1 MSIIKLLPDSV
12 ANQIA
17 AGEVVQR
24 PSSVVKELL
33 ENSIDSGAKTI
44 KLIIKEA
51 GKTLIQVIDDGVG
64 MNEDDLKKCFFRHTT
79 SKIRSSKDLFSL
91 ETMGFRGEALSSI
104 ASVSHMSIVS
114 NQDSSDSLGFEIK
127 LDGGEEKSLSEVV
140 SSKGTSI
147 SVKNLFFNIPARRNF
162 LKSDNVELKHIIDEF
177 HRVALINHDVNFIFT
192 NNNNEIFNLSK
203 SIFKERIIRVFGKS
217 SKQKLIP
224 INEETEIAKISGFVF
239 KPEFSRKTRSTQF
252 FFVNNRFIR
261 NSHLNHAVKT
271 AYEGLIQD
279 NLYPSYFLRINVPL
293 NSIDVNIHPNKTE
306 IKFDNDQS
314 IYAILKSSIKHSLG
328 QFNIAPTIDFD
339 NNINLNTPYSY
350 KNKVASIPKVDYNQ
364 AFNPFENLTNP
375 VVVKTKDF
383 DLKNLNDSNHQ
394 DQFNNELEL
403 LKTNNFPSFQIKS
416 KYIITKTSSG
426 IVIIDQKRAHQRILY
441 ENFLKE
447 LSNKVNPI
455 QTLLFPITLDF
466 NLEEI
471 RMLKLIEAP
480 LIHLG
485 FKFNSFGDEGIEISG
500 IHPFLDQ
507 SHILE
512 LFQEFL
518 KNKDYGQDNATHTLN
533 DLIAKLLSKY
543 SSISSNETINIK
555 LQESLVNDLFACK
568 DPNVSPFGKLIFK
581 LISLEEMEPFVIHA

>member
-44 KLIIKEA
+44 KLIIKDA

-64 MNEDDLKKCFFRHTT
+64 MNKEDLRKCFFRHTT
-79 SKIRSSKDLFSL
+79 SKIRNSIDLFSL
-91 ETMGFRGEALSSI
+91 KTMGFRGEALSSI

-114 NQDSSDSLGFEIK
+114 NQDSSNSLGFEIK
-127 LDGGEEKSLSEVV
+127 LNGGEEISLIQVV

-177 HRVALINHDVNFIFT
+177 HRVALINYDVNFIFT

-203 SIFKERIIRVFGKS
+203 SIFKERIIRIFGKS

-279 NLYPSYFLRINVPL
+279 NLYPSYFLRIKVPL

-328 QFNIAPTIDFD
+328 QFNITPTIDFD

-350 KNKVASIPKVDYNQ
+350 KNKEVSIPKVDYNQ
-364 AFNPFENLTNP
+364 AFNPFENLTKP
-375 VVVKTKDF
+375 VLLKTRDF
-383 DLKNLNDSNHQ
+383 DLKNLDESNNQ
-394 DQFNNELEL
+394 DQINNELEL
-403 LKTNNFPSFQIKS
+403 LKTNSFPAFQLKS

-426 IVIIDQKRAHQRILY
+426 IIIIDQKRAHQRILY

-455 QTLLFPITLDF
+455 QTLLFPIKLDF
-466 NLEEI
+466 NSEEI

-485 FKFNSFGDEGIEISG
+485 FKFNSFGEEVIEISG
-500 IHPFLDQ
+500 IHPFLNQ
-507 SHILE
+507 SHIFE

-518 KNKDYGQDNATHTLN
+518 RNKDYGQDNATHTLN

-543 SSISSNETINIK
+543 SSISSNETINVK

-581 LISLEEMEPFVIHA
+581 LISLEEIIKIF

>member
-33 ENSIDSGAKTI
+33 ENSVDSGAKTI
-44 KLIIKEA
+44 RLVIKDA
-51 GKTLIQVIDDGVG
+51 GKTLIHVIDDGIG
-64 MNEDDLKKCFFRHTT
+64 MNKTDLKKCFFRHTT
-79 SKIRSSKDLFSL
+79 SKIRKSKDLYSL
-91 ETMGFRGEALSSI
+91 KTMGFRGEALSSI
-104 ASVSHMSIVS
+104 ASVSHMSIIS
-114 NQDSSDSLGFEIK
+114 NKDNNNSLGYEIK
-127 LDGGEEKSLSEVV
+127 LEGGQEKLFNEVV
-140 SSKGTSI
+140 STKGTSI

-177 HRVALINHDVNFIFT
+177 HRISLINHDINFIFI
-192 NNNNEIFNLSK
+192 NNNNELFNLSK
-203 SIFKERIIRVFGKS
+203 SIFKERIIRVFGNS

-224 INEETEIAKISGFVF
+224 INEETEIAKIKGFVF
-239 KPEFSRKTRSTQF
+239 KPEYSRKTRSAQF
-252 FFVNNRFIR
+252 FFVNKRFIK

-279 NLYPSYFLRINVPL
+279 NLYPSYFLKINVPL

-350 KNKVASIPKVDYNQ
+350 RNKEASIPKVDYNE
-364 AFNPFENLTNP
+364 AFNPFNNLTKP
-375 VVVKTKDF
+375 VDLKTKDF
-383 DLKNLNDSNHQ
+383 EISNVDDLVRT
-394 DQFNNELEL
+394 DQFKNELEI
-403 LKTNNFPSFQIKS
+403 LKTNIFPSFQLNS
-416 KYIITKTSSG
+416 KYIITKTSTG
-426 IVIIDQKRAHQRILY
+426 ILIINQKRAHQRILY

-447 LSNKVNPI
+447 LSNKINPI
-455 QTLLFPITLDF
+455 QTLLFPIKLDF
-466 NLEEI
+466 NVEEI
-471 RMLKLIEAP
+471 RMLKLLEAP
-480 LIHLG
+480 LVHLG
-485 FKFNSFGDEGIEISG
+485 FKFNTFGPDNIEISG
-500 IHPFLDQ
+500 THPFLNQ
-507 SHILE
+507 NNVNG
-512 LFQEFL
+512 LFQDFL
-518 KNKDYGQDNATHTLN
+518 RNKDYNRDNTVHTLN

-543 SSISSNETINIK
+543 SSISSNENINVK

-581 LISLEEMEPFVIHA
+581 LISLEEIIKIF

>member
-44 KLIIKEA
+44 KLIIKDA

-350 KNKVASIPKVDYNQ
+350 KNKEASIPKVDYNQ

-383 DLKNLNDSNHQ
+383 DLKNLNDSNNQ

-455 QTLLFPITLDF
+455 QTLLFPIKLDF
-466 NLEEI
+466 NSEEI

-485 FKFNSFGDEGIEISG
+485 FKFNSFGEEVIEISG
-500 IHPFLDQ
+500 IHPFLNQ
-507 SHILE
+507 SHIFE

-518 KNKDYGQDNATHTLN
+518 RNKDYGQDNATHTLN

-543 SSISSNETINIK
+543 SSISSNETINVK

-581 LISLEEMEPFVIHA
+581 LISLEEIIKIF

>member
-33 ENSIDSGAKTI
+33 ENSVDSGAKTI
-44 KLIIKEA
+44 RLVIKDA
-51 GKTLIQVIDDGVG
+51 GKTLIHVIDDGIG
-64 MNEDDLKKCFFRHTT
+64 MNKTDLKKCFFRHTT
-79 SKIRSSKDLFSL
+79 SKIRKSKDLYSL
-91 ETMGFRGEALSSI
+91 KTMGFRGEALSSI
-104 ASVSHMSIVS
+104 ASVSHMIIIS
-114 NQDSSDSLGFEIK
+114 NQDNNNSLGYEIK
-127 LDGGEEKSLSEVV
+127 LEGGQEKLFNEVV
-140 SSKGTSI
+140 STKGTSI

-177 HRVALINHDVNFIFT
+177 HRISLINHDINFIFI
-192 NNNNEIFNLSK
+192 NNNNELFNLSK
-203 SIFKERIIRVFGKS
+203 SIFKERIIRVFGNS

-224 INEETEIAKISGFVF
+224 INEETEIAKIKGFVF
-239 KPEFSRKTRSTQF
+239 KPEYSRKTRSAQF
-252 FFVNNRFIR
+252 FFVNKRFIK
-261 NSHLNHAVKT
+261 NSHLNHAVKS

-279 NLYPSYFLRINVPL
+279 NLYPSYFLKINVPL

-350 KNKVASIPKVDYNQ
+350 RNKEASIPKVDYNE
-364 AFNPFENLTNP
+364 AFNPFNNLTKP
-375 VVVKTKDF
+375 VDLKTKDF
-383 DLKNLNDSNHQ
+383 EISNVDDLVRT
-394 DQFNNELEL
+394 DQFKNELEI
-403 LKTNNFPSFQIKS
+403 LKTNIFPSFQLNS
-416 KYIITKTSSG
+416 KYIITKTSTG
-426 IVIIDQKRAHQRILY
+426 ILIINQKRAHQRILY

-447 LSNKVNPI
+447 LSNKINPI
-455 QTLLFPITLDF
+455 QTLLFPIKLDF
-466 NLEEI
+466 NVEEI
-471 RMLKLIEAP
+471 RMLKLLEAP
-480 LIHLG
+480 LVHLG
-485 FKFNSFGDEGIEISG
+485 FKFNTFGPDNIEISG
-500 IHPFLDQ
+500 THPFLNQ
-507 SHILE
+507 NNVNG
-512 LFQEFL
+512 LFQDFL
-518 KNKDYGQDNATHTLN
+518 RNKDYNRDNTVHTLN

-543 SSISSNETINIK
+543 SSISSNENINVK

-581 LISLEEMEPFVIHA
+581 LISLEEIIKIF

>member
-44 KLIIKEA
+44 KLIIKDA

-64 MNEDDLKKCFFRHTT
+64 MNKEDLRKCFFRHTT
-79 SKIRSSKDLFSL
+79 SKIRNSIDLFSL
-91 ETMGFRGEALSSI
+91 KTMGFRGEALSSI

-114 NQDSSDSLGFEIK
+114 NQDSSNSLGFEIK
-127 LDGGEEKSLSEVV
+127 LNGGEEKSLIEVV

-177 HRVALINHDVNFIFT
+177 HRVALINYDVNFIFT

-203 SIFKERIIRVFGKS
+203 SIFKERIIRIFGKS

-279 NLYPSYFLRINVPL
+279 NLYPSYFLRIKVPL

-328 QFNIAPTIDFD
+328 QFNITPTIDFD

-350 KNKVASIPKVDYNQ
+350 KNKEVSIPKVDYNQ
-364 AFNPFENLTNP
+364 AFNPFENLTKP
-375 VVVKTKDF
+375 VLLKTRDF
-383 DLKNLNDSNHQ
+383 DLKNLDESNNQ
-394 DQFNNELEL
+394 DQINNELEL
-403 LKTNNFPSFQIKS
+403 LKTNSFPAFQLKS

-426 IVIIDQKRAHQRILY
+426 IIIIDQKRAHQRILY

-455 QTLLFPITLDF
+455 QTLLFPIKLDF
-466 NLEEI
+466 NSEEI

-485 FKFNSFGDEGIEISG
+485 FKFNSFGEEVIEISG
-500 IHPFLDQ
+500 IHPFLNQ
-507 SHILE
+507 SHIFE

-518 KNKDYGQDNATHTLN
+518 RNKDYGQDNATHTLN

-543 SSISSNETINIK
+543 SSISSNETINVK

-581 LISLEEMEPFVIHA
+581 LISLEEIIKIF

>member
-44 KLIIKEA
+44 KLIIKDA

-466 NLEEI
+466 NSEEI

-581 LISLEEMEPFVIHA
+581 LISLEEIIKIF

>member
-581 LISLEEMEPFVIHA
+581 LISLEEIIKIF

>member
-44 KLIIKEA
+44 KLIIKDA
-51 GKTLIQVIDDGVG
+51 GKTLIQVVDDGVG
-64 MNEDDLKKCFFRHTT
+64 MNEEDLRKCFFRHTT
-79 SKIRSSKDLFSL
+79 SKIRNSIDLFSL
-91 ETMGFRGEALSSI
+91 KTMGFRGEALSSI

-114 NQDSSDSLGFEIK
+114 NQDSSNSLGFEIK
-127 LDGGEEKSLSEVV
+127 LNGGEEKSLIEVV

-203 SIFKERIIRVFGKS
+203 SIFKERIIRIFGKS

-279 NLYPSYFLRINVPL
+279 NLYPSYFLRIKVPL

-328 QFNIAPTIDFD
+328 QFNITPTIDFD

-350 KNKVASIPKVDYNQ
+350 KNKEVSIPKVDYNQ
-364 AFNPFENLTNP
+364 AFNPFENLTKP
-375 VVVKTKDF
+375 VLVKTKDF
-383 DLKNLNDSNHQ
+383 DLKNLDESNNQ
-394 DQFNNELEL
+394 DQINNELEL
-403 LKTNNFPSFQIKS
+403 LKTNSFPAFQLKS

-426 IVIIDQKRAHQRILY
+426 IIIIDQKRAHQRILY

-455 QTLLFPITLDF
+455 QTLLFPIKLDF
-466 NLEEI
+466 NSEEI

-485 FKFNSFGDEGIEISG
+485 FKFNSFGEEVIEISG
-500 IHPFLDQ
+500 IHPFLNQ

-518 KNKDYGQDNATHTLN
+518 RNKDYGQDNATHTLN

-543 SSISSNETINIK
+543 SSISSNETINVK

-581 LISLEEMEPFVIHA
+581 LISLEEIIKIF

>member
-44 KLIIKEA
+44 KLIIKHA
-51 GKTLIQVIDDGVG
+51 GKTLIQVIDDGLG

-350 KNKVASIPKVDYNQ
+350 KNKEVSIPKVDYNQ

-466 NLEEI
+466 NSEEI

-581 LISLEEMEPFVIHA
+581 LISLEEIIKIF

>member
-44 KLIIKEA
+44 KLIIKDA

-64 MNEDDLKKCFFRHTT
+64 MNEEDLRKCFFRHTT
-79 SKIRSSKDLFSL
+79 SKIRNSIDLFSL
-91 ETMGFRGEALSSI
+91 KTMGFRGEALSSI

-114 NQDSSDSLGFEIK
+114 NQDSSNSLGFEIK
-127 LDGGEEKSLSEVV
+127 LNGGEEKSLIQVV

-203 SIFKERIIRVFGKS
+203 SIFKERIIRIFGKS

-279 NLYPSYFLRINVPL
+279 NLYPSYFLRIKVPL

-328 QFNIAPTIDFD
+328 QFNITPTIDFD

-350 KNKVASIPKVDYNQ
+350 KNKEVSIPKVDYNQ
-364 AFNPFENLTNP
+364 AFNPFENLTKP
-375 VVVKTKDF
+375 VLVKTKDF
-383 DLKNLNDSNHQ
+383 DLKNLDESNNQ
-394 DQFNNELEL
+394 DQINNELEL
-403 LKTNNFPSFQIKS
+403 LKTNSFPAFQLKS

-426 IVIIDQKRAHQRILY
+426 IIIIDQKRAHQRILY

-455 QTLLFPITLDF
+455 QTLLFPIKLDF
-466 NLEEI
+466 NSEEI

-485 FKFNSFGDEGIEISG
+485 FKFNSFGEEVIEISG
-500 IHPFLDQ
+500 IHPFLNQ

-518 KNKDYGQDNATHTLN
+518 RNKDYGQDNATHTLN

-543 SSISSNETINIK
+543 SSISSNETINVK

-581 LISLEEMEPFVIHA
+581 LISLEEIIKIF

>member
-44 KLIIKEA
+44 KLIIKDA
-51 GKTLIQVIDDGVG
+51 GKTLIQVVDDGVG
-64 MNEDDLKKCFFRHTT
+64 MNEEDLKKCFFRHTT
-79 SKIRSSKDLFSL
+79 SKIRNSIDLFSL
-91 ETMGFRGEALSSI
+91 KTMGFRGEALSSI

-114 NQDSSDSLGFEIK
+114 NQDSSNSLGFEIK
-127 LDGGEEKSLSEVV
+127 LNGGEEKSIIEVV

-203 SIFKERIIRVFGKS
+203 SIFKERIIRIFGKS

-279 NLYPSYFLRINVPL
+279 NLYPSYFLRIKVPL

-328 QFNIAPTIDFD
+328 QFNITPTIDFD

-350 KNKVASIPKVDYNQ
+350 KNKEVSIPKVDYNQ
-364 AFNPFENLTNP
+364 AFNPFENLTKP
-375 VVVKTKDF
+375 VLVKTKDF
-383 DLKNLNDSNHQ
+383 DLKNLDESNNQ
-394 DQFNNELEL
+394 DQINNELEL
-403 LKTNNFPSFQIKS
+403 LKTNSFPAFQLKS

-426 IVIIDQKRAHQRILY
+426 IIIIDQKRAHQRILY

-455 QTLLFPITLDF
+455 QTLLFPIKLDF
-466 NLEEI
+466 NSEEI

-485 FKFNSFGDEGIEISG
+485 FKFNSFGEEVIEISG
-500 IHPFLDQ
+500 IHPFLNQ
-507 SHILE
+507 SHIFE

-518 KNKDYGQDNATHTLN
+518 RNKDYGQDNATHTLN

-543 SSISSNETINIK
+543 SSISSNETINVK

-581 LISLEEMEPFVIHA
+581 LISLEEIIKIF

>member
-44 KLIIKEA
+44 KLIIKDA
-51 GKTLIQVIDDGVG
+51 GKTLIQVIDDGIG

-403 LKTNNFPSFQIKS
+403 LKTNNFPAFQIKS

-466 NLEEI
+466 NSEEI

-581 LISLEEMEPFVIHA
+581 LISLEEIIKIF

>member
-44 KLIIKEA
+44 KLIIKDA

-64 MNEDDLKKCFFRHTT
+64 MNKEDLRKCFFRHTT
-79 SKIRSSKDLFSL
+79 SKIRNSIDLFSL
-91 ETMGFRGEALSSI
+91 KTMGFRGEALSSI

-114 NQDSSDSLGFEIK
+114 NQDSSNSLGFEIK
-127 LDGGEEKSLSEVV
+127 LNSGEEKSLIEVV

-177 HRVALINHDVNFIFT
+177 HRVALINYDVNFIFT

-203 SIFKERIIRVFGKS
+203 SIFKERIIRIFGKS

-279 NLYPSYFLRINVPL
+279 NLYPSYFLRIKVPL

-328 QFNIAPTIDFD
+328 QFNITPTIDFD

-350 KNKVASIPKVDYNQ
+350 KNKEVSIPKVDYNQ
-364 AFNPFENLTNP
+364 AFNPFENLTKP
-375 VVVKTKDF
+375 VLVKTKDF
-383 DLKNLNDSNHQ
+383 DLKNLDESNNQ
-394 DQFNNELEL
+394 DQINNELEL
-403 LKTNNFPSFQIKS
+403 LKTNSFPAFQLKS

-426 IVIIDQKRAHQRILY
+426 IIIIDQKRAHQRILY

-455 QTLLFPITLDF
+455 QTLLFPIKLDF
-466 NLEEI
+466 NSEEI

-485 FKFNSFGDEGIEISG
+485 FKFNSFGEEVIEISG
-500 IHPFLDQ
+500 IHPFLNQ

-518 KNKDYGQDNATHTLN
+518 RNKDYGQDNATHTLN

-543 SSISSNETINIK
+543 SSISSNETINVK

-581 LISLEEMEPFVIHA
+581 LISLEEIIKIF

>member
-44 KLIIKEA
+44 KLIIKDA
-51 GKTLIQVIDDGVG
+51 GKTLIQVVDDGVG
-64 MNEDDLKKCFFRHTT
+64 MNEEDLKKCFFRHTT
-79 SKIRSSKDLFSL
+79 SKIRNSIDLFSL
-91 ETMGFRGEALSSI
+91 KTMGFRGEALSSI

-114 NQDSSDSLGFEIK
+114 NQDSSNSLGFEIK
-127 LDGGEEKSLSEVV
+127 LNGGEEKSIIEVV

-203 SIFKERIIRVFGKS
+203 SIFKERIIRIFGKS

-252 FFVNNRFIR
+252 FFVNNRYIR

-279 NLYPSYFLRINVPL
+279 NLYPSYFLRIKVPL

-328 QFNIAPTIDFD
+328 QFNITPTIDFD

-350 KNKVASIPKVDYNQ
+350 KNKEVSIPKVDYNQ
-364 AFNPFENLTNP
+364 AFNPFENLTKP
-375 VVVKTKDF
+375 VLVKTKDF
-383 DLKNLNDSNHQ
+383 DLKNLDESNNQ
-394 DQFNNELEL
+394 DQINNELEL
-403 LKTNNFPSFQIKS
+403 LKTNSFPAFQLKS

-426 IVIIDQKRAHQRILY
+426 IIIIDQKRAHQRILY

-455 QTLLFPITLDF
+455 QTLLFPIKLDF
-466 NLEEI
+466 NSEEI

-485 FKFNSFGDEGIEISG
+485 FKFNSFGEEVIEISG
-500 IHPFLDQ
+500 IHPFLNQ
-507 SHILE
+507 SHIFE

-518 KNKDYGQDNATHTLN
+518 RNKDYGQDNATHTLN

-543 SSISSNETINIK
+543 SSISSNETINVK

-581 LISLEEMEPFVIHA
+581 LISLEEIIKIF

>member
-44 KLIIKEA
+44 KLIIKDA

-64 MNEDDLKKCFFRHTT
+64 MNKEDLRKCFFRHTT
-79 SKIRSSKDLFSL
+79 SKIRNSIDLFSL
-91 ETMGFRGEALSSI
+91 KTMGFRGEALSSI

-114 NQDSSDSLGFEIK
+114 NQDSSNSLGFEIK
-127 LDGGEEKSLSEVV
+127 LNGGEEKSIIEVV

-177 HRVALINHDVNFIFT
+177 HRVALINYDVNFIFT

-203 SIFKERIIRVFGKS
+203 SIFKERIIRIFGKS

-252 FFVNNRFIR
+252 FFVNNRYIR

-279 NLYPSYFLRINVPL
+279 NLYPSYFLRIKVPL

-328 QFNIAPTIDFD
+328 QFNITPTIDFD

-350 KNKVASIPKVDYNQ
+350 KNKEVSIPKVDYNQ
-364 AFNPFENLTNP
+364 AFNPFENLTKP
-375 VVVKTKDF
+375 VLVKTKDF
-383 DLKNLNDSNHQ
+383 DLKNLDESNNQ
-394 DQFNNELEL
+394 DQINNELEL
-403 LKTNNFPSFQIKS
+403 LKTNSFPAFQLKS

-426 IVIIDQKRAHQRILY
+426 IIIIDQKRAHQRILY

-455 QTLLFPITLDF
+455 QTLLFPIKLDF
-466 NLEEI
+466 NSEEI

-485 FKFNSFGDEGIEISG
+485 FKFNSFGEEVIEISG
-500 IHPFLDQ
+500 IHPFLNQ

-518 KNKDYGQDNATHTLN
+518 RNKDYGQDNATHTLN

-543 SSISSNETINIK
+543 SSISSNETINVK

-581 LISLEEMEPFVIHA
+581 LISLEEIIKIF

>member
-44 KLIIKEA
+44 KLIIKDA
-51 GKTLIQVIDDGVG
+51 GKTLIQVVDDGVG
-64 MNEDDLKKCFFRHTT
+64 MNEEDLKKCFFRHTT
-79 SKIRSSKDLFSL
+79 SKIRNSIDLFSL
-91 ETMGFRGEALSSI
+91 KTMGFRGEALSSI

-114 NQDSSDSLGFEIK
+114 NQDSSNSLGFEIK
-127 LDGGEEKSLSEVV
+127 LNGGEEKSIIEVV

-177 HRVALINHDVNFIFT
+177 HRVALINYDVNFIFT

-203 SIFKERIIRVFGKS
+203 SIFKERIIRIFGKS

-279 NLYPSYFLRINVPL
+279 NLYPSYFLRIKVPL

-328 QFNIAPTIDFD
+328 QFNITPTIDFD

-350 KNKVASIPKVDYNQ
+350 KNKEVSIPKVDYNQ
-364 AFNPFENLTNP
+364 AFNPFENLTKP
-375 VVVKTKDF
+375 VLVKTKDF
-383 DLKNLNDSNHQ
+383 DLKNLDESNNQ
-394 DQFNNELEL
+394 DQINNELEL
-403 LKTNNFPSFQIKS
+403 LKTNSFPAFQLKS

-426 IVIIDQKRAHQRILY
+426 IIIIDQKRAHQRILY

-455 QTLLFPITLDF
+455 QTLLFPIKLDF
-466 NLEEI
+466 NSEEI

-485 FKFNSFGDEGIEISG
+485 FKFNSFGEEVIEISG
-500 IHPFLDQ
+500 IHPFLNQ
-507 SHILE
+507 SHIFE

-518 KNKDYGQDNATHTLN
+518 RNKDYGQDNATHTLN

-543 SSISSNETINIK
+543 SSISSNETINVK

-581 LISLEEMEPFVIHA
+581 LISLEEIIKIF

>member
-44 KLIIKEA
+44 KLIIKDA
-51 GKTLIQVIDDGVG
+51 GKTLIQVVDDGVG
-64 MNEDDLKKCFFRHTT
+64 MNEEDLRKCFFRHTT
-79 SKIRSSKDLFSL
+79 SKIRNSIDLFSL
-91 ETMGFRGEALSSI
+91 KTMGFRGEALSSI

-114 NQDSSDSLGFEIK
+114 NQDSSNSLGFEIK
-127 LDGGEEKSLSEVV
+127 LNGGEEKSLIEVV

-177 HRVALINHDVNFIFT
+177 HRVALINYDVNFIFT

-203 SIFKERIIRVFGKS
+203 SIFKERIIRIFGKS

-279 NLYPSYFLRINVPL
+279 NLYPSYFLRIKVPL

-328 QFNIAPTIDFD
+328 QFNITPTIDFD

-350 KNKVASIPKVDYNQ
+350 KNKEVSIPKVDYNQ
-364 AFNPFENLTNP
+364 AFNPFENLTKP
-375 VVVKTKDF
+375 VLLKTRDF
-383 DLKNLNDSNHQ
+383 DLKNLDESNNQ
-394 DQFNNELEL
+394 DQINNELEL
-403 LKTNNFPSFQIKS
+403 LKTNSFPAFQLKS

-426 IVIIDQKRAHQRILY
+426 IIIIDQKRAHQRILY

-455 QTLLFPITLDF
+455 QTLLFPIKLDF
-466 NLEEI
+466 NSEEI

-485 FKFNSFGDEGIEISG
+485 FKFNSFGEEVIEISG
-500 IHPFLDQ
+500 IHPFLNQ

-518 KNKDYGQDNATHTLN
+518 RNKDYGQDNATHTLN

-543 SSISSNETINIK
+543 SSISSNETINVK

-581 LISLEEMEPFVIHA
+581 LISLEEIIKIF

>member
-44 KLIIKEA
+44 KLIIKDA
-51 GKTLIQVIDDGVG
+51 GKTLIQVIDDGLG
-64 MNEDDLKKCFFRHTT
+64 MNKDDLKKCFFRHTT
-79 SKIRSSKDLFSL
+79 SKIRNSKDLYSL

-104 ASVSHMSIVS
+104 ASVSHMSIIS
-114 NQDSSDSLGFEIK
+114 NQDANDSLGFEIK
-127 LDGGEEKSLSEVV
+127 LDGGEEKSFDEIGSA
-140 SSKGTSI
+140 KGTTI

-177 HRVALINHDVNFIFT
+177 HRVALINHNINFIFL
-192 NNNNEIFNLSK
+192 NNNNELFNLSE
-203 SIFKERIIRVFGKS
+203 SIFKERIIRIFGKS
-217 SKQKLIP
+217 TKQKLIP
-224 INEETEIAKISGFVF
+224 INEETDIAKISGFVF
-239 KPEFSRKTRSTQF
+239 KPEYSRKTRSTQF
-252 FFVNNRFIR
+252 FFVNNRFIK

-279 NLYPSYFLRINVPL
+279 NLFPSYFLKINVPL

-328 QFNIAPTIDFD
+328 QFNIAPTIDFN
-339 NNINLNTPYSY
+339 NNISLNTPYSF
-350 KNKVASIPKVDYNQ
+350 KDREASIPKVDYNQ
-364 AFNPFENLTNP
+364 AFNPFENLTKP
-375 VVVKTKDF
+375 VDLKTKDF
-383 DLKNLNDSNHQ
+383 DFSNFDDSAVQ
-394 DQFNNELEL
+394 DHFNNELEI
-403 LKTNNFPSFQIKS
+403 LKTNSFPSFQLKS

-426 IVIIDQKRAHQRILY
+426 IIIINQKRAHQRILY

-455 QTLLFPITLDF
+455 QTLLFPIKLDF
-466 NLEEI
+466 NSEEI

-485 FKFNSFGDEGIEISG
+485 FKFNSFEPENIEISG
-500 IHPFLDQ
+500 IHP
-507 SHILE
+507 ILNQNNVNE
-512 LFQEFL
+512 LFQDFL
-518 KNKDYGQDNATHTLN
+518 KNKDYNQNNTVHTLN
-533 DLIAKLLSKY
+533 DLIAKLLAKY
-543 SSISSNETINIK
+543 SSISSNESINVK

-581 LISLEEMEPFVIHA
+581 LISLEEIIKIF

>member
-44 KLIIKEA
+44 KLIIKDA
-51 GKTLIQVIDDGVG
+51 GKTLIQVIDDGIG

-203 SIFKERIIRVFGKS
+203 SIFKERIIRIFGKS

-350 KNKVASIPKVDYNQ
+350 KNKEASIPKVDYNQ

-403 LKTNNFPSFQIKS
+403 LKTNNFPAFQIKS

-466 NLEEI
+466 NSEEI

-568 DPNVSPFGKLIFK
+568 DPNVSTFGKLIFK
-581 LISLEEMEPFVIHA
+581 LISLEEIIKIF

>member
-51 GKTLIQVIDDGVG
+51 GKTLVQVIDDGVG

-364 AFNPFENLTNP
+364 AFNPFKNLTNP

-581 LISLEEMEPFVIHA
+581 LISLEEIIKIF

>member
-44 KLIIKEA
+44 KLIIKDA
-51 GKTLIQVIDDGVG
+51 GKTLIQVIDDGLG
-64 MNEDDLKKCFFRHTT
+64 MNKDDLKKCFFRHTT
-79 SKIRSSKDLFSL
+79 SKIRNSKDLYSL

-104 ASVSHMSIVS
+104 ASVSHMSIIS
-114 NQDSSDSLGFEIK
+114 NQDANDSLGFEIK
-127 LDGGEEKSLSEVV
+127 LDGGEEKSFDEIGSA
-140 SSKGTSI
+140 KGTTI

-177 HRVALINHDVNFIFT
+177 HRVALINHNINFIFL
-192 NNNNEIFNLSK
+192 NNNNELFNLSE
-203 SIFKERIIRVFGKS
+203 SIFKERIIRIFGKS
-217 SKQKLIP
+217 TKQKLIP
-224 INEETEIAKISGFVF
+224 INEETDIAKISGFVF
-239 KPEFSRKTRSTQF
+239 KPEYSRKTRSTQF
-252 FFVNNRFIR
+252 FFVNNRFIK

-279 NLYPSYFLRINVPL
+279 NLFPSYFLKINVPL

-328 QFNIAPTIDFD
+328 QFNIAPTIDFN
-339 NNINLNTPYSY
+339 NNINLNTPYSF
-350 KNKVASIPKVDYNQ
+350 KDREASIPKVDYNQ
-364 AFNPFENLTNP
+364 AFNPFENLTKP
-375 VVVKTKDF
+375 VDLKTKDF
-383 DLKNLNDSNHQ
+383 DFSNFDDSAVQ
-394 DQFNNELEL
+394 DHFNNELEI
-403 LKTNNFPSFQIKS
+403 LKTNSFPSFQLKS

-426 IVIIDQKRAHQRILY
+426 IIIINQKRAHQRILY

-455 QTLLFPITLDF
+455 QTLLFPIKLDF
-466 NLEEI
+466 NSEEI

-485 FKFNSFGDEGIEISG
+485 FKFNSFEPENIEISG
-500 IHPFLDQ
+500 IHPFLNQ
-507 SHILE
+507 NNVNE
-512 LFQEFL
+512 LFQDFL
-518 KNKDYGQDNATHTLN
+518 KNKDYNQNNTVHTLN
-533 DLIAKLLSKY
+533 DLIAKLLAKY
-543 SSISSNETINIK
+543 SSISSNESINVK

-581 LISLEEMEPFVIHA
+581 LISLEEIIKIF

>member
-44 KLIIKEA
+44 KLIIKDA

-64 MNEDDLKKCFFRHTT
+64 MNEEDLRKCFFRHTT
-79 SKIRSSKDLFSL
+79 SKIRNSIDLFSL
-91 ETMGFRGEALSSI
+91 KTMGFRGEALSSI

-114 NQDSSDSLGFEIK
+114 NQDSSNSLGFEIK
-127 LDGGEEKSLSEVV
+127 LNGGEEKSLIEVV

-177 HRVALINHDVNFIFT
+177 HRVALINYDVNFIFT

-203 SIFKERIIRVFGKS
+203 SIFKERIIRIFGKS

-252 FFVNNRFIR
+252 FFVNNRYIR

-279 NLYPSYFLRINVPL
+279 NLYPSYFLRIKVPL

-328 QFNIAPTIDFD
+328 QFNITPTIDFD

-350 KNKVASIPKVDYNQ
+350 KNKEVSIPKVDYNQ
-364 AFNPFENLTNP
+364 AFNPFENLTKP
-375 VVVKTKDF
+375 VLVKTKDF
-383 DLKNLNDSNHQ
+383 DLKNLDESNNQ
-394 DQFNNELEL
+394 DQINNELEL
-403 LKTNNFPSFQIKS
+403 LKTNSFPAFQLKS

-426 IVIIDQKRAHQRILY
+426 IIIIDQKRAHQRILY

-455 QTLLFPITLDF
+455 QTLLFPIKLDF
-466 NLEEI
+466 NSEEI

-485 FKFNSFGDEGIEISG
+485 FKFNSFGEEVIEISG
-500 IHPFLDQ
+500 IHPFLNQ

-518 KNKDYGQDNATHTLN
+518 RNKDYGQDNATHTLN

-543 SSISSNETINIK
+543 SSISSNETINVK

-581 LISLEEMEPFVIHA
+581 LISLEEIIKIF